1 SFTASRSYSDAW
13 GESYWGLTA
22 TPAITWYSYVI
33 GANRYKISIVFGV
46 YGCLKTSGHKS
57 IGDVIFYLGYL
68 PDECVVMARSDLSK
82 NGYKYGKPNIYVD
95 SWQHVRLIIKPLLF
109 FIGLGATGTLSAIV
123 SGIGG
128 VLLFS
133 DYALLAASITDPVNG
148 VDEIQPPNNYI
159 DFTYIPKSFY
169 EQPGDGFIYQEFQS
183 LIYVELEVDMTNREC
198 WSIIPMQWRI
208 TLRDNAH
215 YAMLDLNGD
224 CSIAIFKSFIKTGYK
239 ATVFFEDF
247 SGEMS
252 DWSVGDA
259 NSLAGLDYWG
269 VVKTIPPGCVAWC
282 AAVGN
287 NSIYSEK
294 PNIEKKL
301 YDKQMNAYMARP
313 VDLRPYRT
321 PVTLRYHLFYR
332 ICAGDYLAVEYYNSG
347 SWVLADVVTG
357 NKEVDYWRQ
366 TPIPTTAEK
375 IRFRFYSNEDD
386 NVDWGVYINHIEII
400 AEMPNDANTNTDAG
414 DNFDSATYVTYP
426 NSYGAYLNNEED
438 WYKFDITQQNIT
450 DGKIVYISLQKPEY
464 TIFHMELYDGNNQL
478 KCNGVNTI
486 TYHMK
491 TSDIP
496 GQWRLKIHP
505 IMGFGP
511 YSFRIELLTPG
522 GGGGCPILLVWNGS
536 KYVDYGIIN
545 IHNPDGYDVIKEVSI
560 STADMNIEG
569 QVVKL
574 RLKEGW
580 EGLEY
585 SHSLIDHVK
594 LYAVDIFGN
603 RYPCPL
609 IKAMHSE
616 QGNIMLQLLFSDN
629 IKAEIYLMQTIDLQF
644 IVLYPKEIIKSFIIT
659 IEGHNQEKIYY

>member
-1 SFTASRSYSDAW
+1 
-13 GESYWGLTA
+13 
-22 TPAITWYSYVI
+22 
-33 GANRYKISIVFGV
+33 
-46 YGCLKTSGHKS
+46 
-57 IGDVIFYLGYL
+57 
-68 PDECVVMARSDLSK
+68 
-82 NGYKYGKPNIYVD
+82 
-95 SWQHVRLIIKPLLF
+95 LLF
-109 FIGLGATGTLSAIV
+109 FVGLGATGTLSAIV

-133 DYALLAASITDPVNG
+133 DYALLVASITDPVNG

-169 EQPGDGFIYQEFQS
+169 EQPGDGFTYQEFQS

-224 CSIAIFKSFIKTGYK
+224 CSIAIFKSFTKTGYK

-252 DWSVGDA
+252 DWSIGDA

-282 AAVGN
+282 AAVGK

-301 YDKQMNAYMARP
+301 YDKQMNTYMERP

-332 ICAGDYLAVEYYNSG
+332 ICAGDYLAVEYYNAG
-347 SWVLADVVTG
+347 SWVLADIITG
-357 NKEVDYWRQ
+357 NEEVDLWRQ
-366 TPIPTTAEK
+366 AQIPTTAEK
-375 IRFRFYSNEDD
+375 IRFRFYSNGDD

-400 AEMPNDANTNTDAG
+400 AEMPNDAYTNADAG
-414 DNFDSATYVTYP
+414 DDFDSATYVTHP

-438 WYKFDITQQNIT
+438 WYKFDIIQQDIAN
-450 DGKIVYISLQKPEY
+450 GKIVYISLQKPEY
-464 TIFHMELYDGNNQL
+464 AIFQMELYDRNNQF
-478 KCNGVNTI
+478 KGSGVNTI
-486 TYHMK
+486 TYHLK
-491 TSDIP
+491 TSDTA
-496 GQWRLKIHP
+496 GQWRLKIRP

-511 YSFRIELLTPG
+511 YSFRIELLTSY
-522 GGGGCPILLVWNGS
+522 GGGCPILLVWNGS

-545 IHNPDGYDVIKEVSI
+545 IHNAEGYDVVKEIFI
-560 STADMNIEG
+560 STADINTEG
-569 QVVKL
+569 QVAQL

-585 SHSLIDHVK
+585 SHSLVDQVK
-594 LYAVDIFGN
+594 LYAVDNFGI
-603 RYPCPL
+603 RYQCPL
-609 IKAMHSE
+609 IKAVHNE
-616 QGNIMLQLLFSDN
+616 QGNIMLKLLFSDN
-629 IKAEIYLMQTIDLQF
+629 VRAEIYLMQTIDLQF
-644 IVLYPKEIIKSFIIT
+644 IVPYPKEIIKSFVFT
-659 IEGHNQEKIYY
+659 IEGHNQEKIDY